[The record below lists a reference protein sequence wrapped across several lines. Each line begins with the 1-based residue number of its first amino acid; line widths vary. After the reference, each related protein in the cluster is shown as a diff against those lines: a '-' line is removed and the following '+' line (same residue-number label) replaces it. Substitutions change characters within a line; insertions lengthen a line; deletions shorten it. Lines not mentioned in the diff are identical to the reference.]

1 MKNPFLDKIFL
12 NTKNVIEKSNFSQ
25 EIKEEFLSFMNFE
38 SINEENF
45 KRIIKLLKSLW
56 WDEKIFVYD
65 EKLLKENFYKNSV
78 KNFFNFW
85 EKMYKFIEK

>member
-1 MKNPFLDKIFL
+1 MNL
-12 NTKNVIEKSNFSQ
+12 
-25 EIKEEFLSFMNFE
+25 KEEFLSFMNFE

-56 WDEKIFVYD
+56 WDEKIFV
-65 EKLLKENFYKNSV
+65 SV
-78 KNFFNFW
+78 KKFFNFW